1 MDAGAESMLARRPE
15 GLALAEAVGLADHI
29 EHPTAEGAAVW
40 TRGVLRAMPRGL
52 VMGVPT
58 DLRALAASQV
68 LSWRGLLRIPL
79 DHVCRPT
86 SVDGDVAIGSLVA
99 ARLGREVVD
108 RLVEPLLG
116 GVYAGHANEI
126 SLEAALPQLAG
137 AVRVERSL
145 LTAASRQVAGSADP
159 GPLFATVRGGLGRLP
174 LAVAE
179 RLRAA
184 GVDIEHRVD
193 RPWPDA
199 HPRWLAGGRRGDP
212 VRTATAGGCGGP
224 CGPRCS
230 CGPAALEGA
239 AGSRQGAG
247 RDRVCERRDRDRRPA
262 GDRQPGTGRH
272 RVPGAAGRGPDH
284 QGGDVLVL
292 EVGWVGAQD
301 PARVVVRMSV
311 GRHREEADLQRSDD
325 QLAAVALADLAR
337 VTGFDQPPV
346 DVVVNR
352 WGGALPQYAVGH
364 VDRVDRIRG
373 AVEAT
378 SGLAVCGAA
387 YDGVGVPACVAS
399 AERAAGQVL
408 RGLGER
414 RQWGHG

>member
-1 MDAGAESMLARRPE
+1 
-15 GLALAEAVGLADHI
+15 
-29 EHPTAEGAAVW
+29 
-40 TRGVLRAMPRGL
+40 MPRGL

-184 GVDIEHRVD
+184 GVDIETASTVRGLT
-193 RPWPDA
+193 RTPDGWQVVVGETRSA
-199 HPRWLAGGRRGDP
+199 RRLQAAAVVLA
-212 VRTATAGGCGGP
+212 V
-224 CGPRCS
+224 
-230 CGPAALEGA
+230 PAAPA
-239 AGSRQGAG
+239 ARLLSKALPVAATELAAIEYASVAIVTAVLPVTGNRAL
-247 RDRVCERRDRDRRPA
+247 V
-262 GDRQPGTGRH
+262 GTGFL
-272 RVPGAAGRGPDH
+272 VPPVEGLTIKATTFSSSKW
-284 QGGDVLVL
+284 
-292 EVGWVGAQD
+292 GWVGEPD